1 MKIKFVNAIEML
13 DSRGNP
19 TVKAYIE
26 LKNGI
31 IGSALV
37 PSGASTG
44 RYEAVELRDGDGKR
58 YGGKGVLN
66 AVNNIKTEIAEAI
79 SGMDARDQEK
89 IDKKMIEL
97 DGTDNKSRLGANAIL
112 AVSLAVAR
120 AGAISSD
127 KPLYEYL
134 NGLSKGEISIPI
146 PQMNIMNGGRH
157 ANWAADIQEYMLIPQ
172 GKSSF
177 KESLRM
183 CSEIYASLEEIL
195 RKNGQSTNVG
205 DEGGFAPA
213 FNDNKHP
220 FSLMSEAVIV
230 SGYSLGE
237 DVAFGIDSAAS
248 EFYKDGKYLLKKENK
263 EMSSSELLDFY
274 KEITNLNHV
283 SSIEDPFAEDDW
295 KAFSDMTLEMGNK
308 IQIVGDDLYATNVS
322 RISRGIEE
330 KATNAVLIKLNQIG
344 TLTETIEAIKIAK
357 ESGQKAIISHRSGET
372 EDSFIADLAVATGTG
387 QIKAGAPAR
396 SERTA
401 KYNRLLEIERELE
414 L

>member
-308 IQIVGDDLYATNVS
+308 IQIVGDDLYATNIS

>member
-1 MKIKFVNAIEML
+1 MKIKSVNAIEAI

-19 TVKAYIE
+19 TVKAYVE

-79 SGMDARDQEK
+79 SGMDTRDQEK
-89 IDKKMIEL
+89 IDKKIIEL

-120 AGAISSD
+120 AGAISSG

-134 NGLSKGEISIPI
+134 NGLSKGEISIPV

-195 RKNGQSTNVG
+195 RKDGQSTNVG

-220 FSLMSEAVIV
+220 FSLMAEAVIV

-237 DVAFGIDSAAS
+237 NVFFGIDSAAS

-263 EMSSSELLDFY
+263 EISSSELLDFY

-295 KAFSDMTLEMGNK
+295 KAFSDITLEIGEK

-344 TLTETIEAIKIAK
+344 TLTETIEAIKLAK
-357 ESGQKAIISHRSGET
+357 KSGQKAIISHRSGET
-372 EDSFIADLAVATGTG
+372 EDSFIADLAVATGAD

-396 SERTA
+396 GERTA
-401 KYNRLLEIERELE
+401 KYNRLLEIEKEL
-414 L
+414 LL

>member
-127 KPLYEYL
+127 KPLYKYL

>member
-263 EMSSSELLDFY
+263 KMSSSELLDFY